1 MLHRFEVVFP
11 SGIGNCPNRTGGARI
26 PQEYIDEI
34 DALSQATGR
43 SRSQIILEAVEAY
56 LGKESSGSLLSELAA
71 LRRDVEALKKKT
83 GL

>member
-1 MLHRFEVVFP
+1 MAKDPMV
-11 SGIGNCPNRTGGARI
+11 GARI

-56 LGKESSGSLLSELAA
+56 LGKESGGNVQSELAA
-71 LRRDVEALKKKT
+71 LRRDVEALKKKP
-83 GL
+83 GHLMRLEAS